1 MGMWGV
7 EEDDTKGK
15 ARLPSTVYYI
25 YIYRFV
31 KWKIFFETSGVNR
44 RCPKTY

>member
-7 EEDDTKGK
+7 EEYDTKGK

-25 YIYRFV
+25 YIQ
-31 KWKIFFETSGVNR
+31 ICQMENLL
-44 RCPKTY
+44 